1 VRNKANDYLID
12 RGLQRAYSYTGI
24 KGTNAQ
30 DAAAIENQGPTPT
43 ADRSK
48 EHLGSTDVAI
58 TRMRRKFLAELAAFQ
73 KGTEPVS
80 ALKGD
85 LYKVRAIAVSL
96 DDDGTPFYEGAKK
109 HLYVR

>member
-1 VRNKANDYLID
+1 M
-12 RGLQRAYSYTGI
+12 
-24 KGTNAQ
+24 
-30 DAAAIENQGPTPT
+30 
-43 ADRSK
+43 
-48 EHLGSTDVAI
+48 
-58 TRMRRKFLAELAAFQ
+58 RMRRKFLAELEAFQ

-96 DDDGTPFYEGAKK
+96 DDDGTPFYEGAKE